1 MPNWVNLT
9 DRIPDEGWEDN
20 PPVIR
25 AKSTG
30 SVTSDVTFLSKELA
44 IYHLGQ
50 IKYEIPA
57 FDIEWLDEESNDP
70 VFSLEDMKL
79 CWIMCDE
86 LHSERSGHCLP
97 AKFYKEFM
105 KTKYNIDHE

>member
-1 MPNWVNLT
+1 MKWTLAKDYYPEDWQLGRVIGTTIKFPIMFAPHLICDT
-9 DRIPDEGWEDN
+9 SGKTYKIDE
-20 PPVIR
+20 
-25 AKSTG
+25 
-30 SVTSDVTFLSKELA
+30 
-44 IYHLGQ
+44 
-50 IKYEIPA
+50 
-57 FDIEWLDEESNDP
+57 IEWMQESNDP

>member
-1 MPNWVNLT
+1 MKLIINNERRPNKDGIYYTENSMGEKCTAEFIGGHWY
-9 DRIPDEGWEDN
+9 
-20 PPVIR
+20 PVTAHPI
-25 AKSTG
+25 AK
-30 SVTSDVTFLSKELA
+30 
-44 IYHLGQ
+44 
-50 IKYEIPA
+50 
-57 FDIEWLDEESNDP
+57 WLDEESNDP